1 MTNPTMRSWRTRR
14 HNSAAGQVTGIRSCR
29 AEVAGR
35 REHSQA
41 GDACPARHRCR
52 ARLSGWLDDRARA
65 PLFVGID
72 VIDGYLAKLN
82 VTSPTGIP
90 RLSAAPTWWQ
100 D

>member
-1 MTNPTMRSWRTRR
+1 
-14 HNSAAGQVTGIRSCR
+14 
-29 AEVAGR
+29 
-35 REHSQA
+35 
-41 GDACPARHRCR
+41 
-52 ARLSGWLDDRARA
+52 
-65 PLFVGID
+65 